1 MTDGLS
7 ASDVALLQGDKNGN
21 NYGGFGGDGAWMIV
35 LFLIFAFFG
44 FGRNGNGLFGNGNG
58 SGSATDGYILTSD
71 FANIERKIDSVN
83 TGMCDGF
90 YTQAQLINGV
100 NTNILTQ
107 GNANNVA
114 MMQGFNGL
122 QTQIAD
128 CCCQNRYDALQNANA
143 TNNAIQSGFCQTNY
157 NNSNNTR
164 DIIESQ
170 NAGTRAILEVI
181 QANKVEALNQRIAEQ
196 NQQINSLQFAAS
208 QSAQNQYLIDQL
220 MPNARPTYLVPN
232 PHCCTGQVYNGY
244 FNNGTTIA

>member
-7 ASDVALLQGDKNGN
+7 ASDVALLQGNRDGN
-21 NYGGFGGDGAWMIV
+21 NNGGWCGDGAWMIV

-44 FGRNGNGLFGNGNG
+44 FGRNGNGLFGGGNG
-58 SGSATDGYILTSD
+58 SGAATDGYILTSD
-71 FANIERKIDSVN
+71 FANIERKIDGVN
-83 TGMCDGF
+83 TGLCDGF

-107 GNANNVA
+107 GNATNVA

-128 CCCQNRYDALQNANA
+128 CCCQNRYDALQNANT
-143 TNNAIQSGFCQTNY
+143 TNNAIQNGFCQTNF

-170 NAGTRAILEVI
+170 NCGTQAILQKLAAMESNAKDAKI
-181 QANKVEALNQRIAEQ
+181 ADQAQKITA
-196 NQQINSLQFAAS
+196 LQFAAS

-220 MPNARPTYLVPN
+220 MPNARPTYVVPN

>member
-1 MTDGLS
+1 MMTDGLS
-7 ASDVALLQGDKNGN
+7 ASDVALLQGNGRN
-21 NYGGFGGDGAWMIV
+21 NDGFGDGNGWWIILFFLCMFGWGGFGGR
-35 LFLIFAFFG
+35 G
-44 FGRNGNGLFGNGNG
+44 FGGYGGG
-58 SGSATDGYILTSD
+58 SGSAVDGYVLTSD

-107 GNANNVA
+107 GNATNVA

-128 CCCQNRYDALQNANA
+128 CCCQNRYDALQNANT

-164 DIIESQ
+164 DIIENQ
-170 NAGTRAILEVI
+170 NAGTRAILDAI

-196 NQQINSLQFAAS
+196 NQQINSLQLAAS
-208 QSAQNQYLIDQL
+208 QSAQNQYLVNQL
-220 MPNARPTYLVPN
+220 RPSPTPAYVVQNPYCCCGQTYA
-232 PHCCTGQVYNGY
+232 GY
-244 FNNGTTIA
+244 YNGTTIA

>member
-7 ASDVALLQGDKNGN
+7 ASDVALLQGNRNSNDDGMWGGN
-21 NYGGFGGDGAWMIV
+21 GAWWIV
-35 LFLIFAFFG
+35 LFLIFGWGRNGFG
-44 FGRNGNGLFGNGNG
+44 FGGG

-107 GNANNVA
+107 GNATNMA

-122 QTQIAD
+122 QTQITD
-128 CCCQNRYDALQNANA
+128 CCCQNRYDALQNANT

-164 DIIESQ
+164 DIIEVRTQEPVQFLKQSRL
-170 NAGTRAILEVI
+170 TRLKLSISVL
-181 QANKVEALNQRIAEQ
+181 LSRISRS
-196 NQQINSLQFAAS
+196 IPYSLRHLRVHRTS
-208 QSAQNQYLIDQL
+208 TL
-220 MPNARPTYLVPN
+220 
-232 PHCCTGQVYNGY
+232 
-244 FNNGTTIA
+244 

>member
-7 ASDVALLQGDKNGN
+7 ASDIALLNGN
-21 NYGGFGGDGAWMIV
+21 GRNNGDGFGDGNGWWIILFFLCMFGWGGRGFGGFGG
-35 LFLIFAFFG
+35 
-44 FGRNGNGLFGNGNG
+44 NNG
-58 SGSATDGYILTSD
+58 SGSAVDGYVLTSD

-107 GNANNVA
+107 GNATNVA

-128 CCCQNRYDALQNANA
+128 CCCQSRYDALQNANT

-170 NAGTRAILEVI
+170 NAGTRAILDAI

-196 NQQINSLQFAAS
+196 NQQINSLQLAAS
-208 QSAQNQYLIDQL
+208 QSAQNQYLVNQL
-220 MPNARPTYLVPN
+220 RPSPTPAYVVQNPYCCCGQTYA
-232 PHCCTGQVYNGY
+232 GY
-244 FNNGTTIA
+244 YNGTTIA